1 MPRGFFA
8 TLSTAGWKA
17 DLPEGGKTDATSLN
31 AWRKPDSPGPSAYAA
46 AYGRV
51 RPEMQEAML
60 QRSKI
65 TIEKRCRLRLAALAI
80 TTKYLSFL
88 GAAMKDVLKELE
100 RRREIARMGGGKDRI
115 EAQHRKGKLTA
126 RERIEIFLDEGSF
139 EEFDMYVE
147 HRSTDFG
154 MEKTKIAGDG
164 VVTGW
169 GTVNGRP
176 VYIFAKDFTV
186 FGGSLSEAHAEKVIK
201 VQEMALRN
209 RAPIIGLYDAGG
221 ARIQEGVA
229 ALGGYAEIFQR
240 NVLASGVIPQISL
253 IMGPCAGGD
262 VYSPA
267 MTDFI
272 FMVRDT
278 SYMFVTGPDVVKT
291 VTNETVTAE
300 SLGGATVHTTR
311 SSIADGA
318 YDNDV
323 EALLQMRRLMDL
335 LPASNTSEIPEIEC
349 YQSVTDHDM
358 SLDRLIPDNANKPY
372 DIKELILKVADEGDF
387 FEIQASFAR
396 NIVTGFG
403 RVEGRT
409 VGFVANQPMVLAGVL
424 DSDAS
429 RKAAR
434 FVRFCDCF
442 SIPIVTFVDVPGFLP
457 GTAQEYGGLIKHGA
471 KLLFAYAEATVPK
484 ITVIT
489 RKAYGGAYD
498 VMASKHLRGDMNY
511 AWPTAQIAV
520 MGARGAVEII
530 YRKDIGNAEKIAAH
544 TKAYEDR
551 FLSPFVA
558 AERGY
563 VDEVI
568 MPHST
573 RRRVAR
579 ALRML
584 RNKDMQNPWKKH
596 DNIPL

>member
-1 MPRGFFA
+1 
-8 TLSTAGWKA
+8 
-17 DLPEGGKTDATSLN
+17 
-31 AWRKPDSPGPSAYAA
+31 
-46 AYGRV
+46 
-51 RPEMQEAML
+51 
-60 QRSKI
+60 
-65 TIEKRCRLRLAALAI
+65 
-80 TTKYLSFL
+80 
-88 GAAMKDVLKELE
+88 MKEILEELE
-100 RRREIARMGGGKDRI
+100 RRRGIARLGGGKARI
-115 EAQHRKGKLTA
+115 EAQHKRGKLTA
-126 RERIEIFLDEGSF
+126 RERIDLFLDEGSF
-139 EEFDMYVE
+139 EEFDMFVE

-154 MEKTKIAGDG
+154 MDKSRIAGDG

-169 GTVNGRP
+169 GTVNGRT
-176 VYIFAKDFTV
+176 VFVFAKDFTV
-186 FGGSLSEAHAEKVIK
+186 FGGSLSEAHAEKIMK
-201 VQEMALRN
+201 VQDMALKN
-209 RAPIIGLYDAGG
+209 RAPIVGIYDAGG

-229 ALGGYAEIFQR
+229 ALGGYAEVFQR
-240 NVLASGVIPQISL
+240 NVLASGVIPQISV

-300 SLGGATVHTTR
+300 ELGGAVVHTTR

-318 YDNDV
+318 YENDV
-323 EALLQMRRLMDL
+323 ETLLQVRRLIDF
-335 LPASNTSEIPEIEC
+335 LPLSNTAPLPEIEC
-349 YQSVTDHDM
+349 YQSVTETDA
-358 SLDRLIPDNANKPY
+358 SLDTLVPPSANKPY
-372 DIKELILKVADEGDF
+372 DIKELIRKVADEGDF
-387 FEIQASFAR
+387 FEIQASFAG
-396 NIVTGFG
+396 NIVCGFG
-403 RVEGRT
+403 RIEGST

-442 SIPIVTFVDVPGFLP
+442 NIPIVTFVDVPGFLP

-484 ITVIT
+484 LTVIT
-489 RKAYGGAYD
+489 RKAFGGAYD
-498 VMASKHLRGDMNY
+498 VMASKHLRGDLNY

-520 MGARGAVEII
+520 MGAKGAVEII
-530 YRKDIGNAEKIAAH
+530 FRKDIADPEKIAAH
-544 TKAYEDR
+544 TKMYEDR

-573 RRRVAR
+573 RRRLAR
-579 ALRML
+579 GLKML
-584 RNKDMQNPWKKH
+584 RNKDLANPWKKH